1 MWSYTAE
8 LLRCCRWFVAWPCEI
23 EKRIKAIGKIRRPKN
38 ANALQRVLGMMTSPR
53 EYSWFRQSPRTSVMP
68 VFSKR
73 RHKCGTSACLS
84 CLLQSEIYCGYCTLH
99 LANTLINNISILSFL
114 CDGDSHGVMW
124 LRLQVKRLQQNVKSS
139 TQEKRWTSQT
149 GRDVHVC
156 NHVQPFSR
164 SPTCV
169 RTDRQKYTMPLHIPR
184 WQIASCDKNCKCEH
198 YVL

>member
-1 MWSYTAE
+1 MQTRYNGYSVWWRRLASTHGSANHHALAWCQCSPSADINAVHPPVYPA
-8 LLRCCRWFVAWPCEI
+8 CCRVKF
-23 EKRIKAIGKIRRPKN
+23 
-38 ANALQRVLGMMTSPR
+38 T
-53 EYSWFRQSPRTSVMP
+53 
-68 VFSKR
+68 
-73 RHKCGTSACLS
+73 H
-84 CLLQSEIYCGYCTLH
+84 CTLH

-164 SPTCV
+164 SPTCDG
-169 RTDRQKYTMPLHIPR
+169 TDRQKYTMPLHIPR
-184 WQIASCDKNCKCEH
+184 WQTASCDKNCKCEH
-198 YVL
+198 YVTSQLKVIVTPEAHVEQ